1 MQTDATVFDIG
12 TPCTPLK
19 NPQHEALN
27 THTHTQAHTSTP
39 TDARAHTPHL
49 LIFGSNIRCC
59 VLPIADGG
67 FHVHWR
73 VVVPARNLHPEFSEV
88 SVLVHLPYKTNRKY
102 FRILLPKISRCG
114 VSVCERQKKK
124 NENVCLASRLIV
136 QRAHAAVI
144 QKTGRIWIRPDYCLW
159 LVCRLLY

>member
-1 MQTDATVFDIG
+1 VFDIG

-124 NENVCLASRLIV
+124 MRMCAWPVVLSYSGHMQQSSKKPAGSGYAQTTASGSSVACYIEL
-136 QRAHAAVI
+136 Q
-144 QKTGRIWIRPDYCLW
+144 
-159 LVCRLLY
+159 